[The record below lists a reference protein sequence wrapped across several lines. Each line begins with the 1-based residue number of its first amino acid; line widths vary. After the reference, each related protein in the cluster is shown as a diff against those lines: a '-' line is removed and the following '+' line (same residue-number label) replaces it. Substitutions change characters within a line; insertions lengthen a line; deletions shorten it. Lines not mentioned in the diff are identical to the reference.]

1 MKNNILFF
9 IKYQISKIKMKNKA
23 VKLSKLNKKTQEEL
37 KTNIEKHFKLN
48 NLQTYFPPMTYWE
61 DFENNS
67 YYNKLFILDSKYKL
81 ISLERKSDKSD
92 SDLDYLGYIQKRGD
106 KKPIDKKIKHEI
118 HFKINP
124 LLEPINTIMNKY
136 QLQSSMLM
144 PSVFDY
150 ITNKKINSP
159 HNFSYVETLFS
170 YLASGLVENGKCP
183 SFPYYYGSYLG
194 VMEEFKHNISD
205 EYDSIKKHSW
215 FSDHIGKLFELE
227 KVSIEDTIAASI
239 PDLPEINID
248 EQKNK
253 DTILGAEEIDFDSID
268 ISNIT
273 QHKKTRRYSASD
285 NESDND
291 ETNKTVTDENED
303 EDEENEDE
311 DDDNDEDKDD
321 DEEWE
326 SATESSEE
334 GSTLDNMSEND
345 DNIFDEDMDDSYHYV
360 KLKNFPVQLIAM
372 EKLHKTLD
380 ELLKNKK
387 INNEEW
393 LSILFQII
401 FGLSVAQKHFNFTHN
416 DLHSSNIMFKPTK
429 TANLY
434 FCVKGV
440 YYRIPTFGKITKIID
455 FARGIFKVD
464 NQQFFSDVFKKDGDA
479 EGQYTYPY
487 QSSTHIKH
495 SPNPSFDLSYLAI
508 TIREHF
514 TSDSPIFELLEK
526 WVTDKYGNNLGHHNI
541 DFDLYVKIAHNVDSA
556 VPREQFNDPL
566 FNNFKI
572 KKDKIPKEAYIYYY

>member
-1 MKNNILFF
+1 
-9 IKYQISKIKMKNKA
+9 MKNKA
-23 VKLSKLNKKTQEEL
+23 VKLSKLNKTTQEEL

-48 NLQTYFPPMTYWE
+48 NFQTYFPPMTYWE

-81 ISLERKSDKSD
+81 ISLERKSDKYD

-170 YLASGLVENGKCP
+170 YLASGLVESGKCP

-194 VMEEFKHNISD
+194 VMEEFKHNISE

-227 KVSIEDTIAASI
+227 KVSIEETIAASI
-239 PDLPEINID
+239 PDLPEINVD

-268 ISNIT
+268 ILNIIPN
-273 QHKKTRRYSASD
+273 KKNRRSSASD
-285 NESDND
+285 NESESDND
-291 ETNKTVTDENED
+291 ETIENLKDENED
-303 EDEENEDE
+303 NKDDE
-311 DDDNDEDKDD
+311 DDES
-321 DEEWE
+321 EWE

-334 GSTLDNMSEND
+334 GSTLDNVSDNTD
-345 DNIFDEDMDDSYHYV
+345 DIFDEDMDDSYHYI

-372 EKLHKTLD
+372 EKLNKTLD

-387 INNEEW
+387 ITDEEW
-393 LSILFQII
+393 LSILFQVI
-401 FGLSVAQKHFNFTHN
+401 FGLAVAQKHFNFTHN

-429 TANLY
+429 TSNLY
-434 FCVKGV
+434 FCVKDT

-487 QSSTHIKH
+487 QSSTHIKY

-514 TSDSPIFELLEK
+514 TDKSPIYELLEK

-556 VPREQFNDPL
+556 VPKEQFKDPL

-572 KKDKIPKEAYIYYY
+572 KKIKIPKEAYIYYY

>member
-1 MKNNILFF
+1 
-9 IKYQISKIKMKNKA
+9 MKNKA

-37 KTNIEKHFKLN
+37 KINIEKHFKLN

-215 FSDHIGKLFELE
+215 FSDHLGKLFELE
-227 KVSIEDTIAASI
+227 KISIESEIASSI
-239 PDLPEINID
+239 PNLPEINID

-253 DTILGAEEIDFDSID
+253 DAVLGVEEVDFDSID
-268 ISNIT
+268 ITKIIPN
-273 QHKKTRRYSASD
+273 KNKRRCST
-285 NESDND
+285 SDND
-291 ETNKTVTDENED
+291 DNEAKD
-303 EDEENEDE
+303 DE
-311 DDDNDEDKDD
+311 DDDNETAENAENDD
-321 DEEWE
+321 DEDDDDDEDEDEDDEEDGESEWE
-326 SATESSEE
+326 SVTESSEE
-334 GSTLDNMSEND
+334 GSTLDNMSDNTND
-345 DNIFDEDMDDSYHYV
+345 IFDEEIDESYHYV

-372 EKLHKTLD
+372 EKLNKTLD
-380 ELLKNKK
+380 ELLKIKK
-387 INNEEW
+387 LNDEEW

-401 FGLSVAQKHFNFTHN
+401 FGLAVAQKHFNFTHN

-429 TANLY
+429 ISNLY
-434 FCVKGV
+434 FCIKGT

-464 NQQFFSDVFKKDGDA
+464 NNQFFSDVFKKDGDA

-514 TSDSPIFELLEK
+514 TQESPIYELLEK

-541 DFDLYVKIAHNVDSA
+541 DFDLYVKIAHNVNSA
-556 VPREQFNDPL
+556 VPREQFNDSL